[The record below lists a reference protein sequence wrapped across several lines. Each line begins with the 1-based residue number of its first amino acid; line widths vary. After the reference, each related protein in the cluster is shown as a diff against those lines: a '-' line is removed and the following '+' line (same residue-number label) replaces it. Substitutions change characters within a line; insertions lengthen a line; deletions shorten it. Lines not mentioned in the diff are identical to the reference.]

1 MIFVTLMSAVV
12 IALPVD
18 PKEKFNETIQPALE
32 VCFGNTWRIVLG
44 SIVASWVGDFLNS
57 YVLAKMKLATGG
69 KLLWLRT
76 ISSTFI
82 GQLADIAIFY
92 PIAFAGVWEAET
104 LLKVVAFNWIFK
116 VFVEVVMTPFTYM
129 ACGWLKRKEGVDH
142 YDKRTNF
149 TPFSLKE

>member
-1 MIFVTLMSAVV
+1 
-12 IALPVD
+12 
-18 PKEKFNETIQPALE
+18 
-32 VCFGNTWRIVLG
+32 VLG
-44 SIVASWVGDFLNS
+44 SIVAFWVGDFLNS
-57 YVLAKMKLATGG
+57 YVLAKMKVATGG

-76 ISSTFI
+76 IGSTFV
-82 GQLADIAIFY
+82 GQLADSAIFY